1 MNILHYSLG
10 LPPYRSGG
18 LTKYTIDLIEEQ
30 INQGENVSLLF
41 PGKIKLVNSK
51 VNIKKYK
58 NYKKIKVYELI
69 NPLPVPLLN
78 GVCNIEKYTKKCD
91 KQLFKC
97 FLKERNIEVI
107 HVHTFM
113 GLYKEFLDAAKS
125 LNIKILYTT
134 HDYFG
139 LCPKVNFLDLKGNV
153 CLERCNEKCS
163 KCNITSY
170 NINTIKILQSGIYRF
185 AKNQGLILKFK
196 KFLRKYKKVNKVNI
210 EKNDKEVDL
219 NFEIKNYNKLFNYY
233 NDMFNKIDFF
243 LFNSNV
249 TKHMYERFLD
259 VKGKVISITHKD
271 IVDKRIIR
279 KYNTKKLKLCY
290 LGPYKEYKGFNLM
303 LDMMKSFENE
313 GILDITLDCYGDEY
327 KKDGLGP
334 NIILNG
340 KYSYKDLSTIFNKV
354 DLVIVPSLWYETFGF
369 IVLEAIS
376 FGVPVMV
383 TEKVGSK
390 DIIKSEF
397 WNRGFVVKE
406 DEVKQKVLEIFND
419 KNILKE
425 INKNIVKSNF
435 NYDISNHCKEI
446 KNYY

>member
-1 MNILHYSLG
+1 
-10 LPPYRSGG
+10 
-18 LTKYTIDLIEEQ
+18 
-30 INQGENVSLLF
+30 
-41 PGKIKLVNSK
+41 
-51 VNIKKYK
+51 
-58 NYKKIKVYELI
+58 
-69 NPLPVPLLN
+69 
-78 GVCNIEKYTKKCD
+78 
-91 KQLFKC
+91 
-97 FLKERNIEVI
+97 
-107 HVHTFM
+107 
-113 GLYKEFLDAAKS
+113 
-125 LNIKILYTT
+125 
-134 HDYFG
+134 
-139 LCPKVNFLDLKGNV
+139 
-153 CLERCNEKCS
+153 
-163 KCNITSY
+163 
-170 NINTIKILQSGIYRF
+170 
-185 AKNQGLILKFK
+185 
-196 KFLRKYKKVNKVNI
+196 
-210 EKNDKEVDL
+210 
-219 NFEIKNYNKLFNYY
+219 
-233 NDMFNKIDFF
+233 
-243 LFNSNV
+243 
-249 TKHMYERFLD
+249 
-259 VKGKVISITHKD
+259 
-271 IVDKRIIR
+271 
-279 KYNTKKLKLCY
+279 
-290 LGPYKEYKGFNLM
+290 M

-390 DIIKSEF
+390 DIIKFEF
-397 WNRGFVVKE
+397 GNRGFIVKE